1 MTTGV
6 RGEGELSIYKSFTSV
21 IAILWLDC
29 ATQYLQLKRGCMH
42 THEQTNKA
50 MHFYTADVK
59 KNHFLMVAGVKETY
73 QVAWHF

>member
-1 MTTGV
+1 MSGREIKGRVTTGV
-6 RGEGELSIYKSFTSV
+6 RGEGELSIYKSFTSI

-50 MHFYTADVK
+50 MYFYTADVK
-59 KNHFLMVAGVKETY
+59 KKSLFNGC
-73 QVAWHF
+73 WC